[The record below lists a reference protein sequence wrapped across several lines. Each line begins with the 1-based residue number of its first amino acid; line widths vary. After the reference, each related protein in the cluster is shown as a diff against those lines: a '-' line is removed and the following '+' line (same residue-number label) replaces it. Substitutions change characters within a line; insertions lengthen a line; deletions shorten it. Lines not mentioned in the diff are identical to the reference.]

1 MITALV
7 RALVLWPL
15 DEARA
20 SVRAIVR
27 GIMGTVGR

>member
-1 MITALV
+1 MIGALV
-7 RALVLWPL
+7 RAIVLWPL
-15 DEARA
+15 EASA